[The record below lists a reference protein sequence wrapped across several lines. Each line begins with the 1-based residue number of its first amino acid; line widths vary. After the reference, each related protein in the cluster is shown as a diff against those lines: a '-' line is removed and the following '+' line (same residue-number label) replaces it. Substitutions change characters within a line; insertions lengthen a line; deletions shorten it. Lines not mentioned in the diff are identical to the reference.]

1 MSFLFPLFLAG
12 AAAVG
17 VPILLHLIR
26 RSTRTRVTFSTLMFL
41 RPTPPR
47 FQRRSRLENLP
58 LLLLRCLVVCLL
70 AFAFARPFFPGSL
83 PQRSLRQGRQIVLLI
98 DTSGSMRRADLW
110 TQALEAAQVELEQ
123 ATPEDR
129 VCVMSFDQTTQTLIG
144 FEEWNQLEADQRLPA
159 VAEHLKEL
167 RPSWRGT
174 HLGQALV
181 IAAETLEDDDVD
193 DESVPSGQEI
203 ILISDLQEGC
213 LLEALHAYEWPSD
226 TRLTVKQLKA
236 GGKTN
241 ASLQLVT
248 SQDSGSAGTGGHIR
262 VRVGNSSDA
271 VTDHFGL
278 SWSNTAGDKMGE
290 EVAHVTVMPGQS
302 TVVRVPQPPGS
313 SGGHALVLTGDDH
326 DFDNTLYIAPP
337 LERSTN
343 IVYLGPDDPNDPQGM
358 LYYLRR
364 ALEADNGLNIRVLA
378 RPSHRPFPTIDIE
391 DAQMVVVTEPVVGNG
406 QAALRRYLDSGRTL
420 WLVLK
425 APADIET
432 LAHLTGRN
440 DLQAEEEEAS
450 TGTGHYSM
458 LGRMDFSH
466 PLLVPFAEPRF
477 GDFTHIHF
485 WRHRRV
491 TLPEDL
497 GARVLAHF
505 DTGDPAWFE
514 VSVGKGKLLVWT
526 AAWHPGDS
534 DLALSSKFVSLIYSI
549 LEYSGVMA
557 ARESQYAIGDAV
569 PLPRDVLTGSPRPE
583 VRKPDDSRVP
593 IEEGWEHFSETD
605 LPGLYQL
612 GGASGSRVFAVN
624 LPTEESRTAPLALDD
639 LEKLGVRLAGAP
651 EDVIRETEQTRL
663 LTGRTEIESQQQ
675 IWRRIVLILL
685 VALLIEIWLA
695 GWLTRPVPLI
705 PGEPT

>member
-1 MSFLFPLFLAG
+1 M
-12 AAAVG
+12 
-17 VPILLHLIR
+17 
-26 RSTRTRVTFSTLMFL
+26 
-41 RPTPPR
+41 
-47 FQRRSRLENLP
+47 
-58 LLLLRCLVVCLL
+58 
-70 AFAFARPFFPGSL
+70 
-83 PQRSLRQGRQIVLLI
+83 
-98 DTSGSMRRADLW
+98 
-110 TQALEAAQVELEQ
+110 
-123 ATPEDR
+123 
-129 VCVMSFDQTTQTLIG
+129 
-144 FEEWNQLEADQRLPA
+144 
-159 VAEHLKEL
+159 
-167 RPSWRGT
+167 
-174 HLGQALV
+174 
-181 IAAETLEDDDVD
+181 
-193 DESVPSGQEI
+193 
-203 ILISDLQEGC
+203 
-213 LLEALHAYEWPSD
+213 EALHAYEWPSD
-226 TRLTVKQLKA
+226 TELTVKQLKA

-248 SQDSGSAGTGGHIR
+248 SQDSGSAGTDAHIR

-278 SWSNTAGDKMGE
+278 SWSNITGDKIGQ

-302 TVVRVPQPPGS
+302 TVVRVPQPPELP
-313 SGGHALVLTGDDH
+313 GGQGLVLTGDDH

-337 LERSTN
+337 LERSTD
-343 IVYLGPDDPNDPQGM
+343 IVYLGADDPNDTQAM

-364 ALEADNGLNIRVLA
+364 ALEVDNGLNTRVLA
-378 RPSHRPFPTIDIE
+378 RPSHRPFPAIDIE
-391 DAQMVVVTEPVVGNG
+391 DAQMVVVTEPVAGNG

-450 TGTGHYSM
+450 TRAGHYSM
-458 LGRMDFSH
+458 LGQMDFAH

-497 GARVLAHF
+497 EARVLAHF

-514 VSVGKGKLLVWT
+514 LSVGKGKLLVWT
-526 AAWHPGDS
+526 AAWHPADS

-557 ARESQYAIGDAV
+557 ARESQYAIGDPV
-569 PLPRDVLTGSPRPE
+569 PLPREVLTGSPRPE
-583 VRKPDDSRVP
+583 VRKPDDTRVAL
-593 IEEGWEHFSETD
+593 EEGWEYFAETD

-612 GGASGSRVFAVN
+612 GGASGGRVFAVN
-624 LPTEESRTAPLALDD
+624 LPTEECRTAPLALDD

-651 EDVIRETEQTRL
+651 GDVIRETEQTRL

-685 VALLIEIWLA
+685 MALLIEIWLA
-695 GWLTRPVPLI
+695 GWLTRPAPLI

>member
-12 AAAVG
+12 AAAIG

-41 RPTPPR
+41 SPTPPR

-58 LLLLRCLVVCLL
+58 LLLLRCLVICLL
-70 AFAFARPFFPGSL
+70 AFAFARPFLPGPL
-83 PQRSLRQGRQIVLLI
+83 PQESLSQGRQIVLLI
-98 DTSGSMRRADLW
+98 DSSGSMQREDLW
-110 TQALEAAQVELEQ
+110 TQALEAARVELEQ
-123 ATPEDR
+123 AAPEDR
-129 VCVMSFDQTTQTLIG
+129 VCVMSFDQSTRTLIG
-144 FEEWNQLEADQRLPA
+144 FEEWSQLEAVQRLPA

-167 RPSWRGT
+167 RPSWRRT

-181 IAAETLEDDDVD
+181 SAAETLEDDDVD
-193 DESVPSGQEI
+193 DESIPSEQEI
-203 ILISDLQEGC
+203 ILISDLQEGS

-226 TRLTVKQLKA
+226 TQLTVKQLKT

-248 SQDSGSAGTGGHIR
+248 TQNSGSADTDAYIR

-278 SWSNTAGDKMGE
+278 SWSDATDDKIGE

-302 TVVRVPQPPGS
+302 TVVRVPQPPAS
-313 SGGHALVLTGDDH
+313 PGGQRLVLTGDDH

-337 LERSTN
+337 LERSTD
-343 IVYLGPDDPNDPQGM
+343 IVYLGADDPNDAKGM

-364 ALEADNGLNIRVLA
+364 AMEVDNGLNTRVLA
-378 RPSHRPFPTIDIE
+378 RPSQRPFPMTDIE
-391 DAQMVVVTEPVVGNG
+391 GAQMVIVTEPVLGET
-406 QAALRRYLDSGRTL
+406 QAALGRYLDSGRTL
-420 WLVLK
+420 WLVLN

-432 LAHLTGRN
+432 LAHLTGRG
-440 DLQAEEEEAS
+440 DFRAEEEEAS
-450 TGTGHYSM
+450 TRTSHYSM

-477 GDFTHIHF
+477 GDFTQIHF

-497 GARVLAHF
+497 DTRVLAHF
-505 DTGDPAWFE
+505 DTGNPAWFE

-526 AAWHPGDS
+526 AGWHPGDS
-534 DLALSSKFVSLIYSI
+534 DLALSSKFVSLLYCV

-569 PLPRDVLTGSPRPE
+569 PLPREVLTGSPRPE
-583 VRKPDDSRVP
+583 VRKPDDARVAL
-593 IEEGWEHFSETD
+593 EESWERFTETD

-612 GGASGSRVFAVN
+612 GLSSGGRVFAVN
-624 LPTEESRTAPLALDD
+624 LPTEECRTAPLALDD
-639 LEKLGVRLAGAP
+639 LEKLGVRLAGASD
-651 EDVIRETEQTRL
+651 DVPRETEQTRL

-685 VALLIEIWLA
+685 IALLIEIWLA